1 MSSSSDSSPPKS
13 VKSDTKSK
21 TTPPA
26 LIPRRRTYAQV
37 AFNLQPAPPGPKPV
51 NDPNSFVPTDSE
63 AARLNKHDS
72 TESKD
77 DSSAQLTTP
86 KYARRLIP
94 RKYIPM
100 DEIDEDFNEEEWMKK
115 AYGEGVRF
123 VDLLD
128 EQIPEGWILIDGTLS
143 LHAN

>member
-1 MSSSSDSSPPKS
+1 
-13 VKSDTKSK
+13 
-21 TTPPA
+21 
-26 LIPRRRTYAQV
+26 
-37 AFNLQPAPPGPKPV
+37 
-51 NDPNSFVPTDSE
+51 
-63 AARLNKHDS
+63 
-72 TESKD
+72 
-77 DSSAQLTTP
+77 
-86 KYARRLIP
+86 
-94 RKYIPM
+94 M